1 MRDQMTKLQGSLKER
16 DNSNQQ
22 LDMAIDQMK
31 RSNLE
36 LELTAKEKEVSNSY
50 ILVKLTLTCSKTN
63 FSIR

>member
-50 ILVKLTLTCSKTN
+50 I
-63 FSIR
+63 